1 MSARRARIGVRGEM
15 TPAQAREIARQ
26 WAVIRRKDVDP
37 VEERRKVAREK
48 AARDLVISTYVTE
61 YPARRER
68 EGRLVAKLHGQIMVR
83 DVAGL
88 MPDMRL
94 DRMTGEDVEKLL
106 EQLQTRSKSAKR
118 YGLIYPKVLLNDAK
132 TRGKIEKSP
141 ADRFKAPDLQE
152 RDRVLT
158 TFEIPRVLEACR
170 DMRDQHGDVLECLL
184 RTMRRKEEVA
194 GMPWEEIDP
203 ETWVWTIPAERTKTK
218 VRYVM
223 QLPSQV
229 IAILERQQPDPM
241 KRTGWVFS
249 HDGTRSI
256 STSSQAKDTLDA
268 HIHRRMELAFA
279 DGQKPRRFEQ
289 WNFHDFRTTAATHM
303 GEEPLNVRDD
313 IIELCLAHSRSKND
327 NSKYQRAEKRS
338 MVKAAFENWNSFLD
352 ELMERPDAWPGGRDI
367 PSVAKRDLKRL
378 RRARDRRARW
388 HQLRGRV
395 PALGT

>member
-1 MSARRARIGVRGEM
+1 
-15 TPAQAREIARQ
+15 
-26 WAVIRRKDVDP
+26 
-37 VEERRKVAREK
+37 
-48 AARDLVISTYVTE
+48 
-61 YPARRER
+61 
-68 EGRLVAKLHGQIMVR
+68 
-83 DVAGL
+83 
-88 MPDMRL
+88 
-94 DRMTGEDVEKLL
+94 
-106 EQLQTRSKSAKR
+106 
-118 YGLIYPKVLLNDAK
+118 
-132 TRGKIEKSP
+132 
-141 ADRFKAPDLQE
+141 
-152 RDRVLT
+152 
-158 TFEIPRVLEACR
+158 
-170 DMRDQHGDVLECLL
+170 MRDQHGDVLECLL

-313 IIELCLAHSRSKND
+313 IIELCLAHS
-327 NSKYQRAEKRS
+327 
-338 MVKAAFENWNSFLD
+338 
-352 ELMERPDAWPGGRDI
+352 
-367 PSVAKRDLKRL
+367 
-378 RRARDRRARW
+378 
-388 HQLRGRV
+388 
-395 PALGT
+395 